1 MELWLGTDR
10 QTDRKI
16 DRQTDGQTDTQIDGK
31 MKKGSLWVYF
41 FSLVPTICCVKHDLV
56 NIFWRWQNTYFD
68 AVIPIMALY
77 KRHEIEE
84 NTILNN
90 IIKENYNKK
99 ILSSNHK
106 IFSIGLN
113 YHMTVQTS
121 HILFSKFS
129 SFSQFSATIQSPSQ
143 SQIHAIF
150 HQ

>member
-1 MELWLGTDR
+1 
-10 QTDRKI
+10 
-16 DRQTDGQTDTQIDGK
+16 
-31 MKKGSLWVYF
+31 
-41 FSLVPTICCVKHDLV
+41 
-56 NIFWRWQNTYFD
+56 
-68 AVIPIMALY
+68 MALY

-121 HILFSKFS
+121 HILFSKFHPFLNFQLQYKAHHNHKFMLFFINKNYS
-129 SFSQFSATIQSPSQ
+129 IKTNHNFLHYTVCLR
-143 SQIHAIF
+143 
-150 HQ
+150 